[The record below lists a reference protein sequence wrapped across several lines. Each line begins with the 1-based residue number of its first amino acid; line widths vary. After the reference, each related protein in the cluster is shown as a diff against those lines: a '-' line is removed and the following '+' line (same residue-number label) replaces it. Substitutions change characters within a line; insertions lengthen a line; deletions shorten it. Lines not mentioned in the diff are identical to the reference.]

1 MSERSNDGGGNQ
13 APDRGRPESV
23 PERPAPEHPV
33 PAREPDGVNLSL
45 EEKGM
50 VVAPAVPV
58 PTNEVDVGG
67 MPGADASP
75 GEGGGSEGGSS
86 GSSGGE

>member
-1 MSERSNDGGGNQ
+1 MSEQSNDGDGDQ
-13 APDRGRPESV
+13 APDRGCPE
-23 PERPAPEHPV
+23 PAPPV

-75 GEGGGSEGGSS
+75 GEDGGGEGGSS
-86 GSSGGE
+86 GSNGGE